1 MPKSYIGITDFTTY
15 GETVAAQ
22 EDFRRCGGTTSGRL
36 LHVGVMM
43 SRKTLKGLPSK
54 WSKIFPKNRDIAN
67 IFVKDEHTL
76 NVLHY
81 ADYDG
86 VDVAKNLAK
95 ATEWGYSEMDAL
107 QLDMIWPDP
116 AVIKN
121 YRLDY
126 PDKKIILQ
134 INSKSLA
141 IVDHDPDKLLERL
154 NLYGKSVGYV
164 LLDMSMGRGIGLNT
178 DQLLPYLTTLDEKR
192 PDLGLAVAGGLCAQN
207 LSLLEPIIEQIP
219 NISIDAQSKLRPSG
233 NAFDPID
240 WGMARAYLE
249 GAVKMFLR
257 HYDGAPELHCQ
268 IPEKKK
274 T

>member
-1 MPKSYIGITDFTTY
+1 MSKPYIGITDFTSY

-22 EDFRRCGGTTSGRL
+22 QEFERLGGTLRGHL

-43 SRKTLKGLPSK
+43 SRKTLNNIPSK

-95 ATEWGYSEMDAL
+95 ATELGYSEMDAL

-121 YRLDY
+121 YHRDY

-134 INSKSLA
+134 INSKSLV

-154 NLYGKSVGYV
+154 NLYGKSVNYV

-178 DQLLPYLTTLDEKR
+178 DQLLPYLKKIDH
-192 PDLGLAVAGGLCAQN
+192 PDRHLAVAGGLCAEK
-207 LSLLEPIIEQIP
+207 LHLIEPLVEQFP
-219 NISIDAQSKLRPSG
+219 DLSIDAQSKLRPSG
-233 NAFDPID
+233 SAMDPID
-240 WGMARAYLE
+240 WSMARDYLE
-249 GAVKMFLR
+249 GAIKIFS
-257 HYDGAPELHCQ
+257 HNKEG
-268 IPEKKK
+268 
-274 T
+274 

>member
-1 MPKSYIGITDFTTY
+1 MSKPYIGITDFATY
-15 GETVAAQ
+15 SETVAAQ
-22 EDFRRCGGTTSGRL
+22 EDFKRCGGPASGHL

-43 SRKTLKGLPSK
+43 SRKTLNNIPSK

-67 IFVKDEHTL
+67 IFTKDENTL

-95 ATEWGYSEMDAL
+95 ATELGYSEMDAL

-121 YRLDY
+121 YRSDY

-134 INSKSLA
+134 VNSKSLG
-141 IVDHDPDKLLERL
+141 IVDYNPDTLLERL
-154 NLYGKSVGYV
+154 NLYGKSVDYV

-178 DQLLPYLTTLDEKR
+178 DQLLPYLKKIDH
-192 PDLGLAVAGGLCAQN
+192 PDRHLAVAGGLCADT
-207 LSLLEPIIEQIP
+207 LHLIEPLVEQFP
-219 NISIDAQSKLRPSG
+219 DLSIDAQSKLRPSG
-233 NAFDPID
+233 SAMDRID
-240 WGMARAYLE
+240 WGMARNYLE
-249 GAVKMFLR
+249 SAVKLFSR
-257 HYDGAPELHCQ
+257 RRGA
-268 IPEKKK
+268 
-274 T
+274 